1 MFFEDVCLQ
10 DWFDL
15 VWAPEQV
22 VFFFSRF
29 GDMAWSSCKKA
40 VIDAVPLP
48 AVLHR
53 FMQSNISPESTRK
66 KKKQHE

>member
-15 VWAPEQV
+15 VWAPEQQWSY
-22 VFFFSRF
+22 FSSP
-29 GDMAWSSCKKA
+29 GLAMWLGQAAKKQ
-40 VIDAVPLP
+40 LP

-53 FMQSNISPESTRK
+53 FMQSNISPEST
-66 KKKQHE
+66 